1 MTGGHEAGNGGTVT
15 GLTCLEIC
23 AGAGGQSLGLEQ
35 AGFAREAAVEL
46 DPDACET
53 LRLNRGSEWKIIE
66 GDVHDLDGH
75 AFTGIDLFSGGVPCP
90 PFSIAGKQLGEADDR
105 DLFPRA
111 LRLIRQ
117 TGPRA
122 VLLENVPGLAA
133 RRFDGYR
140 AQVLECLHELGYRTW
155 WDLVQASMHEVPSF
169 GPGSCSW
176 RSGNPG
182 RARFRWPTPSERPP
196 PTVGDALHDLMG
208 SRGWPGA
215 RAWRNSAGGIAP
227 TIVGGSTK
235 HGGPDL
241 GPTRARQAWR
251 KLRVDGLGIADDP
264 PGPGF
269 PAGQLPRLT
278 LRMVAR
284 IQGFPD
290 TWAFCGR
297 KTAAC
302 RQVGN
307 AFPPPVAAG
316 LSKSIRDVLSGC
328 TAAGHPDRSRTV
340 LL

>member
-1 MTGGHEAGNGGTVT
+1 MT

-23 AGAGGQSLGLEQ
+23 A
-35 AGFAREAAVEL
+35 
-46 DPDACET
+46 
-53 LRLNRGSEWKIIE
+53 
-66 GDVHDLDGH
+66 
-75 AFTGIDLFSGGVPCP
+75 

-122 VLLENVPGLAA
+122 VLLENVPGLAG

-140 AQVLECLHELGYRTW
+140 AQVKGCLHDLGHRTW
-155 WDLVQASMHEVPSF
+155 WDLVQASMHQVPQLRPRF
-169 GPGSCSW
+169 VLVAIRDPW
-176 RSGNPG
+176 A
-182 RARFRWPTPSERPP
+182 ARFRWPAPSRQPP
-196 PTVGDALHDLMG
+196 PAVGDALHDLMG

-215 RAWRNSAGGIAP
+215 QAWRTSAGGIAP
-227 TIVGGSTK
+227 TVVGGSRK
-235 HGGPDL
+235 HGVGPDL

-278 LRMVAR
+278 VRMVAR

-290 TWAFCGR
+290 TWAFYGR

-307 AFPPPVAAG
+307 AFPPPVAAALG
-316 LSKSIRDVLSGC
+316 KSIHDALSED
-328 TAAGHPDRSRTV
+328 TTS
-340 LL
+340 